1 MDYLYFVVGTF
12 AAIALFLLVICVI
25 LGKILGAINNM
36 NMGTQPGAVESA
48 PAPTPTPVVSA
59 APAVQKPI
67 PNRQKIVVAISAAIA
82 EELGTDVS
90 AIKIKSLK
98 KL

>member
-1 MDYLYFVVGTF
+1 MDYLYFVAGTF

-36 NMGTQPGAVESA
+36 NMGTQPGAVEQASA
-48 PAPTPTPVVSA
+48 PVASA

-90 AIKIKSLK
+90 AIRIKSLK

>member
-1 MDYLYFVVGTF
+1 
-12 AAIALFLLVICVI
+12 
-25 LGKILGAINNM
+25 M
-36 NMGTQPGAVESA
+36 NMGTQPREVESA
-48 PAPTPTPVVSA
+48 PAPVASA

-90 AIKIKSLK
+90 AIKIVSLK

>member
-1 MDYLYFVVGTF
+1 MDYLYFVAGTF

-48 PAPTPTPVVSA
+48 PAPAPVVSA